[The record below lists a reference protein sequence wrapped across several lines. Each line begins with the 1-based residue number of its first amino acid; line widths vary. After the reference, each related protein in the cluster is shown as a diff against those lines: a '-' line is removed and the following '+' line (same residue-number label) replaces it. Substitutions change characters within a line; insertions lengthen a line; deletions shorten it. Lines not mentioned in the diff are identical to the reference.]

1 MKKIIVV
8 TPKTFFPLT
17 ATISSFLLMK
27 HLNASDFAMGVFW
40 SLIVI
45 LWIIALIIIIKQET
59 VRLEDFV
66 EEEIKRKIKPTIDE
80 VKTQLQ
86 EIQKLLKNEYER
98 KKSEKPL

>member
-1 MKKIIVV
+1 MKKLFVI
-8 TPKTFFPLT
+8 TPKTMFPIT
-17 ATISSFLLMK
+17 TTISFYLLMK
-27 HLNASDFAMGVFW
+27 HFNASEFAMGVFW
-40 SLIVI
+40 ACIVALWSIASILIY
-45 LWIIALIIIIKQET
+45 KQET

-80 VKTQLQ
+80 VRTQLQ